1 MNYSIT
7 GCLEKYH
14 GCMTHK
20 EGITMDEAFDIA
32 WSNAQKGL
40 YSVIESEVQ
49 TIYINC
55 DLFDETTIDVEEL
68 IEEL

>member
-1 MNYSIT
+1 MKYSVT
-7 GCLEKYH
+7 GYLEKYH

-20 EGITMDEAFDIA
+20 EGVTMDEAFDIA

-49 TIYINC
+49 TIYIDC
-55 DLFDETTIDVEEL
+55 DLFDEYTTDIYDLMEAE
-68 IEEL
+68 